1 MLLTLARG
9 SCRGCAASR
18 ARAGR
23 RCWNTHLGGLAT
35 RSGHAGRTARPGM
48 RMARQLADGWT
59 AVTIRP
65 CFPHGSLQP
74 YHAPEGKPHHG
85 DRSHAGQHHESSA
98 KPPRRSL
105 HPGPGRR
112 TPRSAGTS
120 PGALGSGRP
129 GWWWYERIAHDRAA
143 AGLAAAPQA
152 PNLATSQQEGG
163 HPSQPHG
170 PTAAC
175 GDAVRA
181 PRSDPGRTPLASER
195 AAASRRSC
203 LPSLCW
209 ILPLQALAKRRLG
222 DLPDSVLGQLFLDV
236 NGTWHLVPRQG

>member
-1 MLLTLARG
+1 MLFAQARAA
-9 SCRGCAASR
+9 CCGCPPSR

-23 RCWNTHLGGLAT
+23 RCWNTRLGGLVT
-35 RSGHAGRTARPGM
+35 RSGHACRTARPGM

-74 YHAPEGKPHHG
+74 YHAPEGEPHHG
-85 DRSHAGQHHESSA
+85 DRSHEGQHHESSA

-120 PGALGSGRP
+120 PGALGSGP
-129 GWWWYERIAHDRAA
+129 GALGSGRLGWYWHERIAHDRAV
-143 AGLAAAPQA
+143 AGLAATRQA
-152 PNLATSQQEGG
+152 PNLATSQQEAG

-181 PRSDPGRTPLASER
+181 PRGDPGRTPPASER

-203 LPSLCW
+203 LPSLRR

-222 DLPDSVLGQLFLDV
+222 DLPDSILGSSSLM
-236 NGTWHLVPRQG
+236 